1 MSLRTVPPKDG
12 GSHDSSGSDHP
23 AGSAPIP
30 PAPVLALPR
39 NRRRPVVVVCGLL
52 VVVIGGLAAWW
63 GVQQTS
69 SRTAVVVMAADVSYG
84 DVITVSDLGRAEVLP
99 DPGVVTVPWSAV
111 SALVGKT
118 AATDLLQGT
127 LLTPRAVT
135 GGPVTT
141 ADQSIVGVTVT
152 PSQAPT
158 MPLKPRDKVQL
169 VLIPTAG
176 DAGSVDLT
184 TRLTGVPATVLAV
197 GAVQSGSRTVDVIVA
212 SDTAATI
219 AVLAASERLAIVFV
233 ARG

>member
-1 MSLRTVPPKDG
+1 MSVRTVPPKDG
-12 GSHDSSGSDHP
+12 GSHDSSGDHP
-23 AGSAPIP
+23 AGPAPSPPPIP
-30 PAPVLALPR
+30 SAPVLALPR

-84 DVITVSDLGRAEVLP
+84 DVITLPDLDQADVLP

-111 SALVGKT
+111 SSLVGKT

-135 GGPVTT
+135 AGPVTT

-152 PSQAPT
+152 PS
-158 MPLKPRDKVQL
+158 RH
-169 VLIPTAG
+169 
-176 DAGSVDLT
+176 
-184 TRLTGVPATVLAV
+184 R
-197 GAVQSGSRTVDVIVA
+197 RC
-212 SDTAATI
+212 
-219 AVLAASERLAIVFV
+219 R
-233 ARG
+233 